1 MAADPFDSIRRLG
14 VWKDTV
20 HVGTLEGDHAG
31 RLRFTYLESA
41 LQRPELAVS
50 VRMPVR
56 RKPWE
61 DADAMV
67 CFENLLPE
75 GDLRTHIAQATH
87 MASKDVSGLLGVIG
101 GECAGALTLW
111 PDGVEPPAS
120 PRYEPCST
128 QSLGQLFDGANAP
141 YALLQQ
147 RTRQAMSGAQDK
159 VVLLR
164 RSGDHDTHGHTVEYL
179 LPLDGAPGTVLC
191 KRDRGSFP
199 GLVNNE
205 LAAMS
210 LMERAGVPTA
220 AHTANTLDR
229 TIYETVRF
237 DREVSS
243 DGRVRR
249 LHAEDGCQITGYTS
263 LAKYADP
270 RGPSYQ
276 SIMAALRRHSADAV
290 TDGERLLRWAIAN
303 IVIGN
308 RDAHAKNIS
317 ILHDMNGTIR
327 LAPAYDVICTLVY
340 PIETMLPLPFGGHRH
355 TKAFTTGM
363 WRVVAREFS
372 VTEAYAREVAD
383 DVIVRVGTQVDDVL
397 QRTVQIAG
405 PHHVLTR
412 MGDVVKA
419 ECAQLRA
426 TLA

>member
-1 MAADPFDSIRRLG
+1 MAADAFDSIRRLG
-14 VWKDTV
+14 VWKDSV
-20 HVGTLEGDHAG
+20 RVGTLEGDHAG
-31 RLRFTYLESA
+31 RLRFTYLESV
-41 LQRPELAVS
+41 LHRPELAVS

-56 RKPWE
+56 RKAWE
-61 DADAMV
+61 DADAMA

-87 MASKDVSGLLGVIG
+87 MATKDVSGMLGVIG

-111 PDGVEPPAS
+111 PDGSEPPAP

-128 QSLGQLFDGANAP
+128 PSLGQLFDAANAQ

-164 RSGDHDTHGHTVEYL
+164 RSSGTDTDDYL

-191 KRDRGSFP
+191 KRGRGSFP
-199 GLVNNE
+199 GLVHNE
-205 LAAMS
+205 LAGMS
-210 LMERAGVPTA
+210 LMECAGVPTA
-220 AHTANTLDR
+220 AHTVNGLDR
-229 TIYETVRF
+229 TLYETWRF
-237 DREVSS
+237 DRQLGN

-276 SIMAALRRHSADAV
+276 SIMAALRRHSADAT
-290 TDGERLLRWAIAN
+290 TDGERLLRWAVAN

-317 ILHDMNGTIR
+317 ILHDLDGTIR

-340 PIETMLPLPFGGHRH
+340 PIETMLPLPFGGHRR
-355 TKAFTTGM
+355 TAAFTHDM
-363 WRVVAREFS
+363 WRVAAREFS
-372 VTEAYAREVAD
+372 VTAAYAREVAD
-383 DVIVRVGTQVDDVL
+383 DVITRVRATVDDVL
-397 QRTVQIAG
+397 QRTGQIAG
-405 PHHVLTR
+405 THDILAR
-412 MGDVVKA
+412 ISDVVKA
-419 ECAQLRA
+419 ECSHLRT